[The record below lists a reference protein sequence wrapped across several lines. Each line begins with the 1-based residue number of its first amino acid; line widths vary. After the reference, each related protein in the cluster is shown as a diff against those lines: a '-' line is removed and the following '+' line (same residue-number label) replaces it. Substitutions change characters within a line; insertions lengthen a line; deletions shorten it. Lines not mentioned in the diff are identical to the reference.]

1 MRPRLATALTL
12 AAAVAAAPA
21 SACAAPVGA
30 APATATVLR
39 VVDGDTVDVLDDAR
53 GRLRVR
59 VLGIDTPETKRPGY
73 TEACWG
79 REATEF
85 ATSTLLNRRV
95 ALIADASQDAHD
107 RYGRTLAYV
116 QTDRGDYSVLAA
128 AAGAGRSY
136 FFDPSHPPQRAHE
149 IAAAEASARDA
160 GRGLWGPP
168 CFGETEAQP
177 Q

>member
-1 MRPRLATALTL
+1 MHTKYLLTASEIRRSEAARSSPEVARSVSAANHIANCGDPTFLKMMSVRTKRSDNGASTCTSGRPDRTAST
-12 AAAVAAAPA
+12 PR
-21 SACAAPVGA
+21 ST

-107 RYGRTLAYV
+107 RYGRTYL
-116 QTDRGDYSVLAA
+116 
-128 AAGAGRSY
+128 
-136 FFDPSHPPQRAHE
+136 H
-149 IAAAEASARDA
+149 
-160 GRGLWGPP
+160 
-168 CFGETEAQP
+168 
-177 Q
+177 